1 MVPQIRIAQD
11 EAADEVLSNDPFAL
25 LVGMLL
31 DQQYP
36 MEHAF
41 RGPWKILDRFGTL
54 APDAIAAA
62 EAEAFADL
70 CATPPAIHRYGRS
83 MAGRVQQLATVV
95 RDQYDGRAETI
106 WTEAKDARDLLDRL
120 KALPGF
126 GDQKARIFAALVGK
140 QLDVRPAGWQEA
152 IGPYA
157 EDGSYRSVADV
168 VDPVSLTKVREFKQA
183 AKAAAK
189 AKAATVAKKSPWVSP
204 SSHPSVPP
212 AGRRRPTRPWPRSPG
227 RAGQRTGASPGPATA
242 AAVSTCAASKASSTP
257 PGGEPAGRATWCL
270 LVVSRPWN
278 RRRVAICAQ
287 QVRDD
292 GDEGDGGAGRPRVR
306 RRAAEGDAA
315 AYPACGRS
323 RSGEPARSRR
333 AGTGPRSRPARP
345 GGSAGRTAAG

>member
-1 MVPQIRIAQD
+1 MATQIRIAQD

-41 RGPWKILDRFGTL
+41 RGPWKILSRFGTL
-54 APDAIAAA
+54 APEAIAAA
-62 EAEAFADL
+62 EPEAFADL

-83 MAGRVQQLATVV
+83 MAGRVQQLAAVV

-106 WTEAKDARDLLDRL
+106 WTEAEDARDLVERL

-140 QLDVRPAGWQEA
+140 QLEVRPPGWQEA

-168 VDPVSLTKVREFKQA
+168 VDAASLAKVREFKQA

-189 AKAATVAKKSPWVSP
+189 AK
-204 SSHPSVPP
+204 
-212 AGRRRPTRPWPRSPG
+212 
-227 RAGQRTGASPGPATA
+227 
-242 AAVSTCAASKASSTP
+242 
-257 PGGEPAGRATWCL
+257 
-270 LVVSRPWN
+270 
-278 RRRVAICAQ
+278 
-287 QVRDD
+287 
-292 GDEGDGGAGRPRVR
+292 
-306 RRAAEGDAA
+306 DAA
-315 AYPACGRS
+315 L
-323 RSGEPARSRR
+323 
-333 AGTGPRSRPARP
+333 TKK
-345 GGSAGRTAAG
+345 